1 MTADVVITKAN
12 ELYVRLLTDKGI
24 AFELSEH
31 FSYFVEGY
39 KYMPKYKSGVW
50 DGKIRLFNVNTKTI
64 YSGLISD
71 IIKFCERYDYTYE
84 IADDIKP
91 IDFLA
96 DLKAF
101 VKRIPEICTL
111 TPREYQME
119 AFLGGIIENKSL
131 ILSPTGS
138 GKSFIIYLIV
148 NFLIEHTEED
158 ILLVV
163 PTTSLVEQ
171 MVGDFVDYDPS
182 KTFDQKCHKIYS
194 GKDKLANVR
203 VTVTTWQSIYKLP
216 AQWFRRYGA
225 VIIDEAHQADA
236 ASLIGIIDK
245 MPHAKF
251 RVGLTGTLDGTKT
264 HRLFMRG
271 ICGKIIRTTTTKK
284 LMDDG
289 KLAQLEV
296 EVLRLKY
303 QKDECKAVSKL
314 NYQDGIAYLVQH
326 EKRNK
331 LLVNLSLSQKNNTLL
346 LFNFV
351 EGHGEKLY
359 EQAIKKAGAAGK
371 TVFLIHGETPVEE
384 RERIRHLVET
394 RDDIVI
400 YASYGVFS
408 AGINMKNLHVV
419 IFGHPFK
426 SRIRNLQSIG
436 RGLRISSGKNKA
448 LLVDICDDLTYNSKN
463 NLALDHA
470 VERLKIYESEQFK
483 YRIREID
490 V

>member
-12 ELYVRLLTDKGI
+12 ELYVRLLTDRGV

-50 DGKIRLFNVNTKTI
+50 DGKIRLFNVNTKTL

-71 IIKFCERYDYTYE
+71 VIKFCKRYNYTYE
-84 IADDIKP
+84 IADDVKP
-91 IDFLA
+91 IDFA
-96 DLKAF
+96 PDLKAF
-101 VKRIPEICTL
+101 VKRVPEFCTL
-111 TPREYQME
+111 TPHDYQME
-119 AFLGGIIENKSL
+119 AFLGSIVENKSL

-148 NFLIEHTEED
+148 NFLLEHTEEN

-171 MVGDFVDYDPS
+171 MVGDFMDYDPS
-182 KTFDQKCHKIYS
+182 KTFENLCHKIYS
-194 GKDKLANVR
+194 GKDKVTDRR

-216 AQWFRRYGA
+216 AQWFTRYGT
-225 VIIDEAHQADA
+225 VIVDEAHQADA
-236 ASLIGIIDK
+236 ASLTGIVDK

-264 HRLFMRG
+264 HELFMRG
-271 ICGKIIRTTTTKK
+271 IFGRIIRTTTTKK
-284 LMDDG
+284 LMDEG

-303 QKDECKAVSKL
+303 QREECKVVNKL
-314 NYQDGIAYLVQH
+314 KYQDEIAYLVQH
-326 EKRNK
+326 ETRNK

-359 EQAIKKAGAAGK
+359 EKAQKKADAAGK
-371 TVFLIHGETPVEE
+371 TVFLIHGDTPVEE

-436 RGLRISSGKNKA
+436 RGLRTSSGKQKA
-448 LLVDICDDLTYNSKN
+448 LLVDICDDLTYNTEHNS
-463 NLALDHA
+463 ALDHA
-470 VERLKIYESEQFK
+470 IERLKIYESEQFK